1 MQPQLRSGVQQSTA
15 SPISFDAAARSLI
28 DRVNAHLALRTEVAQ
43 MKAWMVEAAWQ
54 HIVEVKRSNAVV
66 ACESLLRKAH
76 LAEEAMLNADPASL
90 ASAQPLL
97 ASAQSVL
104 SDVTTLQD
112 KLDSLLGEV
121 TGLEAQLT
129 EGLQRART
137 LQEELTDALRH
148 AGRTAMA
155 AAGVKADDP
164 EGQME
169 GLFATLFGARSE
181 LVASGDI
188 VYAEKVRLQ
197 AFIVELYALS
207 GMPSKDPDAVLSKLG
222 PDGHGL
228 TRVAIEQMF
237 VTKYGIKAVDAAFAA
252 VDSVGEINLLLT
264 ASSPQGYAGSKQ
276 QQWSSSVAI
285 GVDPDDASAGGGGG
299 GYARQHARIM
309 NSNNADDIETQIAQ
323 DLNSVNCNPRDCY
336 YCCRIGLIGGIC
348 CVVLLSVLFPTYYF
362 IYVPQNGP
370 L

>member
-1 MQPQLRSGVQQSTA
+1 
-15 SPISFDAAARSLI
+15 
-28 DRVNAHLALRTEVAQ
+28 
-43 MKAWMVEAAWQ
+43 
-54 HIVEVKRSNAVV
+54 
-66 ACESLLRKAH
+66 
-76 LAEEAMLNADPASL
+76 MLNADPASL

-181 LVASGDI
+181 LVASGPPWI
-188 VYAEKVRLQ
+188 LLVVVLRPAQCVWELRGGWGEWCRARAWPFCVRENRTTTT
-197 AFIVELYALS
+197 ATA
-207 GMPSKDPDAVLSKLG
+207 
-222 PDGHGL
+222 
-228 TRVAIEQMF
+228 
-237 VTKYGIKAVDAAFAA
+237 TKR
-252 VDSVGEINLLLT
+252 
-264 ASSPQGYAGSKQ
+264 
-276 QQWSSSVAI
+276 SSST
-285 GVDPDDASAGGGGG
+285 PPLPLCL
-299 GYARQHARIM
+299 Q
-309 NSNNADDIETQIAQ
+309 
-323 DLNSVNCNPRDCY
+323 CF
-336 YCCRIGLIGGIC
+336 
-348 CVVLLSVLFPTYYF
+348 LF
-362 IYVPQNGP
+362 
-370 L
+370 